1 MKPLSALGRFS
12 YWMVRFVPGGLGSCL
27 RVNSLRM
34 QGLQVGQSVS
44 IGLGTSFHLPNK
56 MHQISG
62 GIGHRVI
69 IDEFCDFSAGVHVG
83 DDVSI
88 GKYVSC
94 IASPPNSIVIGN
106 DCLIAKSC
114 FIRTDDHIFGSTEL
128 PFRLQGRKGSSI
140 HIGENVWLGVNV
152 VVLKNSCIG
161 SNTVI
166 GACSLVN
173 CSIPS
178 NVVAVGVPA
187 RPIKTIEAEL
197 R

>member
-1 MKPLSALGRFS
+1 MKLLTALGRFS
-12 YWMVRFVPGGLGSCL
+12 YCIVRFLPGRLGSFL

-34 QGLQVGQSVS
+34 QGFHIGQSVS
-44 IGLGTSFHLPNK
+44 IGLGTLFYLPK
-56 MHQISG
+56 KTPKISG
-62 GIGHRVI
+62 GIGDRVS

-94 IASPPNSIVIGN
+94 IASPPHSIVIGN

-114 FIRTDDHIFGSTEL
+114 FIRTDDHVFRSTEL

-140 HIGENVWLGVNV
+140 QIGDNVWLGVNV